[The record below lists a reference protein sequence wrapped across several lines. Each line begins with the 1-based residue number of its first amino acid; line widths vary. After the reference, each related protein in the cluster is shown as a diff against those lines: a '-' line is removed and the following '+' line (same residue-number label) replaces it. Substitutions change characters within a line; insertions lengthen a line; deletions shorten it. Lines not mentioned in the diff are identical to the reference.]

1 MIWEG
6 MQVAKVTG
14 LEGVVAA
21 ETDIGLVDGEKGYL
35 IYRGYWAKELAV
47 NYTYEEV
54 AHLLWYGELP
64 DARELDMLKTR
75 LIEGRALPAPIRALL
90 AAIPAEVPMM
100 GVLQAVTAALTDFGD
115 SGSAW
120 PPTSSQAERLTALMP
135 TIIAYR
141 YRTLQGLEPV
151 EPNPALDHAANY
163 LYMLT
168 GAVPQEA
175 HAKAL
180 TAYLILGM
188 EHGMNAS
195 TFSARV
201 TLSTQSDLF
210 AAVSAAIGTMKGPL
224 HGGAPSEV
232 IAMLEEIGTKENAEP
247 WLRNVLENGGRLMG
261 FGHRI
266 YKTKDPR
273 AVALR
278 IVTETLTG
286 DTDAFELA
294 LHVEQTA
301 IRLLEQYKPGRRLYT
316 NVEFFA
322 AAIMTAIKLPTE
334 LFTPTFTAARVVGWT
349 AHCLE
354 QASINRIFRP
364 QSVYTGPM
372 PTIGD

>member
-1 MIWEG
+1 M
-6 MQVAKVTG
+6 MKV
-14 LEGVVAA
+14 LQSIVAA
-21 ETDIGLVDGEKGYL
+21 LSD
-35 IYRGYWAKELAV
+35 A
-47 NYTYEEV
+47 
-54 AHLLWYGELP
+54 GELGT
-64 DARELDMLKTR
+64 E
-75 LIEGRALPAPIRALL
+75 
-90 AAIPAEVPMM
+90 
-100 GVLQAVTAALTDFGD
+100 
-115 SGSAW
+115 W
-120 PPTSSQAERLTALMP
+120 PPSPTQVERLTALMP

-141 YRTLQGLEPV
+141 HRALQGLSPIEPDRK
-151 EPNPALDHAANY
+151 LDHAANY

-168 GAVPQEA
+168 GTAPSEA

-201 TLSTQSDLF
+201 TLSTQSDLC
-210 AAVSAAIGTMKGPL
+210 AAISAAIGAMKGSL

-232 IAMLEEIGTKENAEP
+232 ISMLEEIGSKDKAEP
-247 WLRNVLENGGRLMG
+247 WIRNLLEQGGRLMG

-273 AVALR
+273 AEALR

-286 DTDAFELA
+286 DTDSFDLA

-301 IRLLEQYKPGRRLYT
+301 IRLLEEYKPGRRLYT

-322 AAIMTAIKLPTE
+322 AAIMTAIRLPAD
-334 LFTPTFTAARVVGWT
+334 LFTPTFTAARTVGWT

-354 QASINRIFRP
+354 QASVNRIYRP
-364 QSVYTGPM
+364 QSVYTGQM
-372 PTIGD
+372 PLFGD

>member
-1 MIWEG
+1 MP
-6 MQVAKVTG
+6 KVTG

-21 ETDIGLVDGEKGYL
+21 ETDIGLVDGELGHL
-35 IYRGYWAKELAV
+35 IYRGHWAKDMAV
-47 NYTYEEV
+47 NYSFEEV
-54 AHLLWYGELP
+54 AYLLWYGEIP
-64 DARELDMLKTR
+64 DESELDLLRAR
-75 LIEGRALPAPIRALL
+75 LVRFRVIPTAVRSLLDVLPNELPLMSL
-90 AAIPAEVPMM
+90 
-100 GVLQAVTAALTDFGD
+100 LQAVCATLADT
-115 SGSAW
+115 SNVAW
-120 PPTSSQAERLTALMP
+120 PPSPVQAERLTALIP
-135 TIIAYR
+135 AIIAYR
-141 YRTLQGLEPV
+141 YRTQQGLAPV
-151 EPNPALDHAANY
+151 EPNPELEHAANY
-163 LYMLT
+163 MYMLT
-168 GAVPQEA
+168 DDVPEPA

-232 IAMLEEIGTKENAEP
+232 IAMLDEIGTKENAEP
-247 WLRNVLENGGRLMG
+247 WMRNLLDNGGRLMG

-273 AVALR
+273 AEALR

-294 LHVEQTA
+294 LCVEQTA
-301 IRLLEQYKPGRRLYT
+301 IRLLEEYKPGRRLYT

-322 AAIMTAIKLPTE
+322 AAIMTAIQLPTE
-334 LFTPTFTAARVVGWT
+334 LFTPTFTAARTVGWT

-354 QASINRIFRP
+354 QAGINRIFRP
-364 QSVYTGPM
+364 QSVYTGSM
-372 PTIGD
+372 PQFGD

>member
-1 MIWEG
+1 M
-6 MQVAKVTG
+6 AKVTG

-21 ETDIGLVDGEKGYL
+21 ETDIGLVDGERGRL
-35 IYRGYWAKELAV
+35 IYRGYWAKDLAV
-47 NYTYEEV
+47 NYSFEEV
-54 AHLLWYGELP
+54 AHLLWYGSLP
-64 DARELDMLKTR
+64 DRRELSALQER
-75 LIEGRALPAPIRALL
+75 LRNGRTLSEPVRRLLDALPPTL
-90 AAIPAEVPMM
+90 PMM
-100 GVLQAVTAALTDFGD
+100 AALQAVVAALADAGD
-115 SGSAW
+115 ASW
-120 PPTSSQAERLTALMP
+120 PPQPGQAERLTALLP

-141 YRTLQGLEPV
+141 HRRLLGLAPV
-151 EPNPALDHAANY
+151 EPNPELDHAANY

-168 GAVPQEA
+168 GAEPNPD

-195 TFSARV
+195 TFSGRV

-232 IAMLEEIGTKENAEP
+232 IAMLEEIGTKERAEP
-247 WLRNVLENGGRLMG
+247 WMRAVLEQGGRLMG

-273 AVALR
+273 AEALR
-278 IVTETLTG
+278 IVTERLTG
-286 DTDAFELA
+286 GDPSFDLA
-294 LHVEQTA
+294 LHVEETA
-301 IRLLEQYKPGRRLYT
+301 IRLLAEYKPGRRLYT

-322 AAIMTAIKLPTE
+322 AAIMTAIKLPAE

-349 AHCLE
+349 AHMLE
-354 QASINRIFRP
+354 QAGINRIFRP
-364 QSVYTGPM
+364 QSTYTGPM
-372 PTIGD
+372 PAFGD